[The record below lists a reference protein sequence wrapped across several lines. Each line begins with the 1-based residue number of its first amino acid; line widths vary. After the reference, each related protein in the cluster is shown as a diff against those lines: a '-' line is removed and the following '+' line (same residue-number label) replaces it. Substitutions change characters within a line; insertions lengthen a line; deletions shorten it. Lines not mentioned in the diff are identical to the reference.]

1 MEEKQKGSIKTPFE
15 RDAMT
20 QEIIKRD
27 KKFFKLKQNFDL
39 DLKACKNYIYNI

>member
-1 MEEKQKGSIKTPFE
+1 MEEKHKGSFKTPFE

-39 DLKACKNYIYNI
+39 DLKACKL

>member
-1 MEEKQKGSIKTPFE
+1 MEEKHKGSFKTPFE

-20 QEIIKRD
+20 QEIIRRD

-39 DLKACKNYIYNI
+39 DLRARKIQNI